1 MWLYTHKH
9 VCFRQWKYHW
19 TCKQNYLDDEP
30 NNFDDNKSLNLI
42 IQNKDEQKDFK
53 DIKKLI
59 MSKKYKNIE
68 NDEMQF
74 SCKEGDTIFSSN
86 LGPNC
91 HWQPVH
97 EGVWYPCNLCN
108 YKAKQRLC
116 SSTIY

>member
-1 MWLYTHKH
+1 
-9 VCFRQWKYHW
+9 
-19 TCKQNYLDDEP
+19 
-30 NNFDDNKSLNLI
+30 
-42 IQNKDEQKDFK
+42 
-53 DIKKLI
+53 

-97 EGVWYPCNLCN
+97 EGVRYPCNLCN
-108 YKAKQRLC
+108 YKAKQKSELKRLK
-116 SSTIY
+116 TIHERLYYLCGQCGYTKFQSKKHLHARNRLGPTYFNNPF